1 MRKIIVPSRRIGP
14 LREAWKELIAPLV
27 THMGLQVRFNTQTK
41 QIELKIGP
49 ATKDIAAIQKGQDY
63 CRAFVLGFEL
73 KDAVALLRMDDLY
86 IDGFDVDDVKVGTH
100 KTFFLFSFPTL
111 SFQTLHG
118 EHLSRAIG
126 RMVGKDGQTK
136 FAIENTTRTRIVI
149 ADKRV
154 HILGTFADIN
164 VARNALVSLIL
175 GSPPNKI
182 YAQLKN
188 VAARMKDH

>member
-1 MRKIIVPSRRIGP
+1 
-14 LREAWKELIAPLV
+14 
-27 THMGLQVRFNTQTK
+27 
-41 QIELKIGP
+41 
-49 ATKDIAAIQKGQDY
+49 
-63 CRAFVLGFEL
+63 
-73 KDAVALLRMDDLY
+73 
-86 IDGFDVDDVKVGTH
+86 
-100 KTFFLFSFPTL
+100 
-111 SFQTLHG
+111 
-118 EHLSRAIG
+118 
-126 RMVGKDGQTK
+126 MVGKDGQTK

>member
-1 MRKIIVPSRRIGP
+1 
-14 LREAWKELIAPLV
+14 
-27 THMGLQVRFNTQTK
+27 
-41 QIELKIGP
+41 
-49 ATKDIAAIQKGQDY
+49 
-63 CRAFVLGFEL
+63 
-73 KDAVALLRMDDLY
+73 
-86 IDGFDVDDVKVGTH
+86 
-100 KTFFLFSFPTL
+100 
-111 SFQTLHG
+111 
-118 EHLSRAIG
+118 
-126 RMVGKDGQTK
+126 VGKDGQTK